1 MDKLTIYCMSLQNS
15 HLDKIKSLNYIPT
28 GLNNDNFSKEW
39 VRDNTGDNISY
50 KNSYYGEYTFYYWYW
65 KNILKFK
72 KNDEWVGFCSYREY
86 WGNNLNNKGKN
97 LRDLVLQKFCPNWS
111 NYDAVIGKPIH
122 VGKKMKLMKVI
133 KYGKMALIR
142 NPKAIIFE
150 KGRTIRW
157 QFEMF
162 HGIKKL
168 DKAIDLLPEQDR
180 EDFRNFTRTE
190 NSFSRGNMFITKS
203 SKIMN
208 EYFEYI
214 FNWLTKCEGIF
225 GFNLEGYGQIRM
237 YTFLAERFLPFW
249 FKKYTKSIEWPVI
262 YHDINKDE
270 KINKKQ

>member
-122 VGKKMKLMKVI
+122 VGEKMKLMKVV

-142 NPKAIIFE
+142 NPKAIFR
-150 KGRTIRW
+150 KNQNIRF
-157 QFEMF
+157 QFDMF
-162 HGIKKL
+162 HGNGVL
-168 DKAIDLLPEQDR
+168 DRAIDVLDPKDR
-180 EDFRNFTRTE
+180 SDFKNYV
-190 NSFSRGNMFITKS
+190 NSNCSYNQGNMFICKS
-203 SKIMN
+203 KELIARYY
-208 EYFEYI
+208 ETI
-214 FNWLTKCEGIF
+214 FNWLFECEKIF
-225 GFNLEGYGQIRM
+225 GLDLNGYANIRI
-237 YTFLAERFLPFW
+237 YAFLAERFLPFL
-249 FKKYTKSIEWPVI
+249 FNKYAKCLEWPI
-262 YHDINKDE
+262 IFNDLRKENLS
-270 KINKKQ
+270 